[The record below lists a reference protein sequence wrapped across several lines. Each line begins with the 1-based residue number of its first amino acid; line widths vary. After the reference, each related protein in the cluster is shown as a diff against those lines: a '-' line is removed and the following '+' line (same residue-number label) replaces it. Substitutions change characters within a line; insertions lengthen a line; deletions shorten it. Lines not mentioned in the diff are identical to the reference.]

1 MSSVPGP
8 QGIPIDA
15 AFAPPARVRAMSY
28 NIRGQAALY
37 GSAHLERIANVIA
50 AAQPD
55 VVALQEVHRETWKSR
70 FRDQLTE
77 LAERTGMRAAFGS
90 SIDLGRGRYG
100 NAVLTRG
107 EILHSV
113 VHPLPG
119 GGEARTVLE
128 TLVQIGGD
136 ALTVYSTH
144 LAAWGRW
151 GRRTRLRQAARAA
164 RLARRSRLPFILA
177 GDFNSEPSSRELAW
191 FAKDTRL
198 ISCFAAASATHRVT
212 RQCLDYIFVD
222 RRWEIE
228 DARVIAEGPSD
239 HWPIVAELRWRN
251 EGEE

>member
-1 MSSVPGP
+1 M
-8 QGIPIDA
+8 DA
-15 AFAPPARVRAMSY
+15 AASAPPARLRAMSY

-37 GSAHLERIANVIA
+37 GSAHLERIARVITA
-50 AAQPD
+50 ADPD
-55 VVALQEVHRETWKSR
+55 VVALQEVHRETWRSR
-70 FRDQLTE
+70 YRDQLAE
-77 LAERTGMRAAFGS
+77 LAERTGMRAAFGA
-90 SIDLGRGRYG
+90 SIDLRRGDYG

-113 VHPLPG
+113 VHRLPG
-119 GGEARTVLE
+119 SGEARTVLE
-128 TLVQIGGD
+128 TLVQIGGGVV
-136 ALTVYSTH
+136 TVYSTH

-164 RLARRSRLPFILA
+164 RIVRRSRLPFLLA

-191 FAKDTRL
+191 FENDTRL

-222 RRWEIE
+222 RRWEID

-239 HWPIVAELRWRN
+239 HWPIVAELRWQS
-251 EGEE
+251 EGQR